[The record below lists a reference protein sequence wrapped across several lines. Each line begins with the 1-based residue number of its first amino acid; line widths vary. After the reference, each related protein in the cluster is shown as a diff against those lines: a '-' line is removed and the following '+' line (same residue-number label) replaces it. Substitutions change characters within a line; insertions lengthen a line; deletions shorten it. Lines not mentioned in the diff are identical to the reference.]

1 MDIAVGSAGV
11 SAPAVE
17 NRRPGIGMAVRAGA
31 VTFGGQALLSAGV
44 AASLAELGLAARD
57 HRRPKA
63 WSLLGVGAL
72 GVYAIGLRPWMR
84 GWGAS
89 AEEASRPLPGDE
101 LVPDPAIEINHA
113 LTIDAP
119 IEAVWPWLAQLG
131 QDRGGFYSY
140 EWLENLAGCEMRNA
154 DRVHPEWQ
162 RREIGERVS
171 LHPAIPGLPVTL
183 FQPGR
188 CIALEGW
195 GVFLVEPAGGRRT
208 RLIARGRIPRGIAAL
223 TYSALL
229 ELPHFIMQRKMLL
242 GIRARAEKAPA
253 RATAGDP

>member
-1 MDIAVGSAGV
+1 MSP
-11 SAPAVE
+11 SAVE
-17 NRRPGIGMAVRAGA
+17 NRRPGIGVAIRAGA
-31 VTFGGQALLSAGV
+31 VTFGGQALLSAAA
-44 AASLAELGLAARD
+44 AASLAEVGLAARG
-57 HRRPKA
+57 HRRPKRR
-63 WSLLGVGAL
+63 SLLGVVAL
-72 GVYAIGLRPWMR
+72 GAYRIALRHWMR
-84 GWGAS
+84 RWGAT

-119 IEAVWPWLAQLG
+119 VEKVWPWLAQLG

-162 RREIGERVS
+162 EREIGERVS

-208 RLIARGRIPRGIAAL
+208 RLIARGRIPRGTAAL

-229 ELPHFIMQRKMLL
+229 ELPHFIMQRRMLL
-242 GIRARAEKAPA
+242 GIKARAEAPA
-253 RATAGDP
+253 GAAAGDP